1 MHNPLRER
9 WPEVKALFEAASAR
23 PRAEREAWLA
33 AQEIDAAVRA
43 AVVAMLARADQ
54 DTVGVE
60 VGDSDAELVDGL
72 HIGRYRILSS
82 LGRGG
87 MGVVYLAEQ
96 ANPQRLVAL
105 KLLTGAGGAAAL
117 ARFRREAELLARLSH
132 PGIARIVEVET
143 PADGR
148 PYLVMEYVNG
158 SDLTTHCAKL
168 SRDERLTLL
177 ARVAD
182 AVEHAHARGVVHRDL
197 KPSNILVDVEGQPRV
212 LDFGIGQMLGEG
224 HTLTETGMLLGT
236 PAYMSPEQASGSARP
251 DARSDVYALGVI
263 AYELITDRLPLPVA
277 GLTPLEALR
286 QVGEATPPPLSRLDR
301 SLRGDLE
308 VIIETALAKS
318 PQQRYASAG
327 LFADDLRRYLAAEP
341 IRARRPSAWRR
352 ALLYARRKP
361 AQVAALAVALGG
373 LLIGSGLAL
382 MFAFDAARDRDRAEA
397 ALAQARGT
405 QEALGRVFAAG
416 NPVMAGKP
424 EVAFRDVLS
433 AAPSQLAGMP
443 PQIRLPVQYTVALA
457 AAQIGDDQA
466 AIAGFAAAAEIAA
479 ELGLGRARAQ
489 AELRRLMV
497 ASDHVDI
504 AESAR
509 AADALLADPHVLAD
523 PLLHAGSLIHASWIA
538 TNQFRDQTAA
548 ARLAAALVLW
558 PRAIAMAPAI
568 DDATLDAEVEIGLH
582 LAQLVALA
590 TGGADPDA
598 PRRLAAE
605 ASEAY
610 ARLSLRLPA
619 DHPVLA
625 ALRVLAQ
632 SLPDALAGRS
642 EWRARLH
649 AAIEEQIPRLG
660 YAHPTI
666 AAQITTGLQL
676 AGLQGLIDPP
686 LQQQLVE
693 VARAMPPGSRR
704 RLRLMVQAA
713 QQSGFLAAVGVTA
726 EEVAATRAPLCEAER
741 GVVQDCIWAEVSIAE
756 LEFKEGRAEAAHAR
770 LDALYQGRAELPAP
784 LALRVYMIT
793 SSLNQRDGRYDQAI
807 AAAEAALA
815 AAVAD
820 TELTDAGRDMTLFR
834 LSWTFRPR
842 RCDRVIEII
851 GPIEA
856 RLAAN
861 PAIPG
866 DVLARLLATCEVR
879 AGRDVDSALARL
891 APWWQRA
898 QDPAVDPMMRWEMI
912 NAHLE
917 IFDVL
922 ARDVDF
928 GQWARE
934 LAALQP
940 VGVDLD
946 QLATRMPWLAR
957 ARALNRGDPEASR

>member
-1 MHNPLRER
+1 MQNPLRER

-23 PRAEREAWLA
+23 PRAERTAWLT
-33 AQEIDAAVRA
+33 AQAIDEALRA
-43 AVVAMLARADQ
+43 AVVAMLADADA
-54 DTVGVE
+54 DTFGAE
-60 VGDSDAELVDGL
+60 TGDSEHETAEGR
-72 HIGRYRILSS
+72 HIGRYRILST

-105 KLLTGAGGAAAL
+105 KLLAGASGAAAL

-132 PGIARIVEVET
+132 PGIARIVEVDAET
-143 PADGR
+143 DGR
-148 PYLVMEYVNG
+148 PYLVMEYVEG
-158 SDLTTHCAKL
+158 RDLATHCATL
-168 SRDERLTLL
+168 SRDERLALL

-197 KPSNILVDVEGQPRV
+197 KPSNILVDGDGQPRV

-236 PAYMSPEQASGSARP
+236 PAYISPEQASGSARP

-263 AYELITDRLPLPVA
+263 AYELMTDRLPLPVA

-308 VIIETALAKS
+308 VIVETALAKS

-327 LFADDLRRYLAAEP
+327 LLADDLRRYLAAEP

-352 ALLYARRKP
+352 AMLYARRKP
-361 AQVAALAVALGG
+361 AQVAAFAVALGG
-373 LLIGSGLAL
+373 LLIGSALAL
-382 MFAFDAARDRDRAEA
+382 MFGFGAARDRDRAEA

-416 NPVMAGKP
+416 NPVIAGKP
-424 EVAFRDVLS
+424 EVAFREVLR
-433 AAPSQLAGMP
+433 AAPTQLADMP

-457 AAQIGDDQA
+457 QAQIGDDQA
-466 AIAGFAAAAEIAA
+466 AIDGFAAAADIAA

-497 ASDHVDI
+497 AFEHVDI

-509 AADALLADPHVLAD
+509 AAEALLADPHVLAD
-523 PLLHAGSLIHASWIA
+523 PLLHAGSLISASGIA
-538 TNQFRDQTAA
+538 TAQFRDQTAA
-548 ARLAAALVLW
+548 ARLAAARALW
-558 PRAIAMAPAI
+558 PRATALAPAI
-568 DDATLDAEVEIGLH
+568 DDATLDAEIEIGLH
-582 LAQLVALA
+582 LTQLVAIA
-590 TGGADPDA
+590 TGGAGPDA

-625 ALRVLAQ
+625 ALRVVAQ
-632 SLPDALAGRS
+632 NLSDALAGRS

-649 AAIEEQIPRLG
+649 ATIDEQIPRLG

-686 LQQQLVE
+686 LQRQLVE
-693 VARAMPPGSRR
+693 VARAMPLGSRP
-704 RLRLMVQAA
+704 RLRLMMQAA
-713 QQSGFLAAVGVTA
+713 QQSGFLAGVGVTA
-726 EEVAATRAPLCEAER
+726 NEVAAAQAPICEAAR
-741 GVVQDCIWAEVSIAE
+741 GVVQDCIWAEVSIAQ
-756 LEFKEGRAEAAHAR
+756 LEFNEGRAAAAHAR
-770 LDALYQGRAELPAP
+770 LDALYQHRAELPAP

-807 AAAEAALA
+807 AATEAALA
-815 AAVAD
+815 AALAD
-820 TELTDAGRDMTLFR
+820 TELTEAGRDMTLFR
-834 LSWTFRPR
+834 LSWTLRPR
-842 RCDRVIEII
+842 RCDRVLEMI
-851 GPIEA
+851 GPIES
-856 RLAAN
+856 RVAAN

-879 AGRDVDSALARL
+879 AGHDVDNALARL

-898 QDPAVDPMMRWEMI
+898 QDPAIDRMVRLEVI

-922 ARDVDF
+922 GRDADF
-928 GQWARE
+928 AQWARE
-934 LAALQP
+934 LAALEAA
-940 VGVDLD
+940 GVELPR
-946 QLATRMPWLAR
+946 LATRMPWIMR
-957 ARALNRGDPEASR
+957 ARALSKGDPKASR